1 MKRRGHSV
9 RKAILLKKPGGKAK
23 ENRPAF
29 THPRDVIW
37 CAAPPSPLPN
47 PVHHTEHL
55 NVTHLAKAFRRE
67 CKGKKCKFENSKY
80 FTFTLYKFTL
90 DLLNSQTCG
99 VAMQEKILVG
109 HKLRRFRQSSGLSQT
124 AMAEALDISPS
135 YLNLLEH
142 LSLIHI

>member
-29 THPRDVIW
+29 AHPRDVIW

-47 PVHHTEHL
+47 PVHHTVHL

-99 VAMQEKILVG
+99 FAMQEKILVG
-109 HKLRRFRQSSGLSQT
+109 HK
-124 AMAEALDISPS
+124 PVS
-135 YLNLLEH
+135 YTH
-142 LSLIHI
+142 LTLPTKA